1 MRHHINLAAALPHQG
16 AQSRRHHIILAA
28 AIAITFGLGA
38 CKKEETPPPAPA
50 VRVENPQAGVAIAAL
65 ADFTVDAND
74 GATIEL
80 VPAGEGAT
88 GKVSVVAGEAEIGG
102 INLVAA
108 VKQHKEEILARPDG
122 DYKGQAEYVS
132 PLGTTYA
139 SRGRYSDG
147 GGTVEERVIF
157 MVHPWGDRT
166 LQVIYRYPAADDTQ
180 ARLDALMNGVVGEL
194 EGLPA
199 PGTEGQGGEPVP
211 PEAGQQN

>member
-1 MRHHINLAAALPHQG
+1 MRHHIV
-16 AQSRRHHIILAA
+16 LAA
-28 AIAITFGLGA
+28 AIAITAAGLGA
-38 CKKEETPPPAPA
+38 CKKEAPPPPPA
-50 VRVENPQAGVAIAAL
+50 VRVESPQVGVAIAAL
-65 ADFTVDAND
+65 ADFVVAEGD

-80 VPAGEGAT
+80 TPAGEGAT
-88 GKVSVVAGEAEIGG
+88 GRVSVVAGEAETGG

-139 SRGRYSDG
+139 SRGRYTED
-147 GGTVEERVIF
+147 GGTVEERVIY

-166 LQVIYRYPAADDTQ
+166 LQVIYRYPAGEDTQ
-180 ARLDALMNGVVGEL
+180 ARLDALMDGVVGEL

-199 PGTEGQGGEPVP
+199 PGAEAEGGESVP
-211 PEAGQQN
+211 PAADPQS